1 MYVAHS
7 LGSLYP
13 VFSRGPADETNV
25 KSVNKKR
32 FWCTSACKAECFNL
46 EAPIYIYLETTIIEA
61 TGILVRN
68 TEIQTMEM
76 IDLIQMKPIMTKSQ
90 IASKAVTKK
99 KRV

>member
-1 MYVAHS
+1 
-7 LGSLYP
+7 
-13 VFSRGPADETNV
+13 
-25 KSVNKKR
+25 
-32 FWCTSACKAECFNL
+32 
-46 EAPIYIYLETTIIEA
+46 LETTIIEA